1 MPGMASRLRILRQLR
16 RPALSAGLLAALY
29 VCGGL
34 LYILFSGRIAADA
47 AVSVLDLQR
56 LELTKGIAFIGLT
69 GVFLFVASWFVLRQL
84 EAERARLAGLEWTLV
99 HEEARH
105 LPSVLAA
112 SMSHELKNLLQ
123 VAILQAEALAA
134 TRASD
139 LAVSSAKELEGS
151 LRRLAEVAD
160 RIHEMASAPLATGT
174 GVPFRLQSMLQ
185 DICDVA
191 MVHTQ
196 LRIRG
201 LERRIATQA
210 TLEGNSTLL
219 SLAVFNLILNAA
231 AQSRAAAV
239 RLVATDQS
247 GKVQIE
253 VHDDGPVQ
261 SDELRQR
268 IFEPAFGRRLD
279 SANLGLL
286 SVRAAAESFGGAID
300 IVTSPLGGNCV
311 RLALPVLP
319 KSSP

>member
-1 MPGMASRLRILRQLR
+1 MPSRLRILRQLR

-29 VCGGL
+29 VFGGL
-34 LYILFSGRIAADA
+34 LYILFSGRIAAGV

-69 GVFLFVASWFVLRQL
+69 GVFLFFASWFVLRQL

-139 LAVSSAKELEGS
+139 LAVSSAKEIEGS

-160 RIHEMASAPLATGT
+160 GMREMASAPLATGT
-174 GVPFRLQSMLQ
+174 GVPFHLQPLLQ
-185 DICDVA
+185 DICELA

-201 LERRIATQA
+201 LDRRIGTQA
-210 TLEGNSTLL
+210 TLDGNKTLL
-219 SLAVFNLILNAA
+219 GLAVFHLILNAA

-239 RLVATDQS
+239 RLVATDQAGS
-247 GKVQIE
+247 ARIE
-253 VHDDGPVQ
+253 VHDDGRLQ
-261 SDELRQR
+261 TEELRQR
-268 IFEPAFGRRLD
+268 IFEPALGRRID
-279 SANLGLL
+279 NVNLGLL
-286 SVRAAAESFGGAID
+286 SVHAAATSFGGEID
-300 IVTSPLGGNCV
+300 IGTSPLGGNCI
-311 RLALPVLP
+311 RLTLPVRP
-319 KSSP
+319 SPS